1 MVTQKRKDAQS
12 GVPGV
17 FDRMPQKLTQMQH
30 VFSEDMLHLRGE
42 VGEECSVWLA
52 NHEVVMSDV
61 SHRNPRAYDGCE
73 EQTIVAGIADMCRS
87 PPPPNR
93 RG

>member
-42 VGEECSVWLA
+42 VGEECCVWLA

-61 SHRNPRAYDGCE
+61 SHLNPRAYDRRE
-73 EQTIVAGIADMCRS
+73 EQTTAEGIADVR
-87 PPPPNR
+87 
-93 RG
+93 

>member
-61 SHRNPRAYDGCE
+61 SHRNPRAYE
-73 EQTIVAGIADMCRS
+73 RNSE
-87 PPPPNR
+87 
-93 RG
+93 